1 RRVFQF
7 NNADPIS
14 ERINSLYTLYSQENF
29 MKIYEAD
36 YLKLEYSTGIGN
48 GLNVST
54 NFQFQN
60 RSPLDNLS
68 DVVYWGKDKG
78 RSITPN

>member
-1 RRVFQF
+1 
-7 NNADPIS
+7 
-14 ERINSLYTLYSQENF
+14 
-29 MKIYEAD
+29 
-36 YLKLEYSTGIGN
+36 YSTGIGN

-60 RSPLDNLS
+60 RSPLANLS

-78 RSITPN
+78 RSITPNYPAEITSAPMASNKASLLTVGIS